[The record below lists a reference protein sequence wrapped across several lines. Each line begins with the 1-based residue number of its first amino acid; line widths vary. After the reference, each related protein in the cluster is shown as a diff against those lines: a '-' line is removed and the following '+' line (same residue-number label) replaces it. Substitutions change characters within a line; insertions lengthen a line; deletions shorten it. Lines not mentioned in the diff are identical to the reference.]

1 MVGRHEEYLASEKPV
16 PPDSK
21 GFFWNGWW
29 KKIEEAVAYQC
40 VENSH

>member
-21 GFFWNGWW
+21 GFSGMGGGR
-29 KKIEEAVAYQC
+29 KLRRQLPTHA
-40 VENSH
+40 